1 MALAASRPLTR
12 RPRRR
17 FAAALF
23 AFSVAA
29 LTMGAAAPAA
39 AQDVGGE
46 DEETVVVVEFDYRIS
61 GIVRL
66 ADEPLADVQLVVEG
80 GGFRVEAVS
89 GDDGRWAV
97 GVPERGEYT
106 VTLNE
111 ETLPEGIAVIDENL
125 EQPNVRTITVGQSG
139 SAVAN
144 FFIGQ
149 GERNTTSLLDQVI
162 ERVFNGLNFGLL
174 LALAAIG
181 LSLVFGTTGLS
192 NFAHAELVTFGGLM
206 TLTFGVVLGLPL
218 WLAIPIAII
227 LSAGLGYANDAALW
241 KPLRRK
247 GVGLIPMMIVSIG
260 LSLAVRY
267 LFQLFVGG
275 DTQQLPGA
283 TDTSLSIG
291 VFGLSW
297 TDIASMAVSVVVL
310 MAVAYFLLRTRIGK
324 ATRAV
329 SDNPSLAAASG
340 IDVDRV
346 IRIVWVMAGALAGL
360 SGILWA
366 YFRPGVSWD
375 MGFQIL
381 LLTFAAVT
389 LGGLGTAFGALVGAL
404 IVGMFVE
411 LSTLIIPS
419 DMKYVG
425 ALVILIL
432 VLLVRPQGILGR
444 KERIG

>member
-1 MALAASRPLTR
+1 LAAVLL
-12 RPRRR
+12 
-17 FAAALF
+17 AGL
-23 AFSVAA
+23 VAA
-29 LTMGAAAPAA
+29 LTFSVAAPAA
-39 AQDVGGE
+39 ANEVGL
-46 DEETVVVVEFDYRIS
+46 DEFDFKIS
-61 GIVRL
+61 GLVEL
-66 ADEPLADVQLVVEG
+66 ADEPLAGVGLSIDGNGFSVE
-80 GGFRVEAVS
+80 VES
-89 GDDGRWAV
+89 GADGRWAV
-97 GVPERGEYT
+97 GVPERGDYT
-106 VTLNE
+106 VTLDE
-111 ETLPEGIAVIDENL
+111 ETLPEGIAVVETTQEGDET
-125 EQPNVRTITVGQSG
+125 PNSRDVTVGQSG
-139 SAVAN
+139 STVLN

-149 GERNTTSLLDQVI
+149 GERNTTSLLDQVL
-162 ERVFNGLNFGLL
+162 ERLFNGLNFGLL

-206 TLTFGVVLGLPL
+206 ALLFGTVFGLPI
-218 WLAIPIAII
+218 WLAIPIALI
-227 LSAGLGYANDAALW
+227 LSAGLGYVNDAALW
-241 KPLRRK
+241 KPLRRR
-247 GVGLIPMMIVSIG
+247 GMGLIPMMIVSIG

-267 LFQLFVGG
+267 LYQMFVGG

-283 TDTSLSIG
+283 TDTTLSIG
-291 VFGLSW
+291 LFGLTW
-297 TDIASMAVSVVVL
+297 TDVASMGISVVVL
-310 MAVAYFLLRTRIGK
+310 LGVGYFLLRTRIGK

-346 IRIVWVMAGALAGL
+346 IRIVWVMAGGLAGL

-389 LGGLGTAFGALVGAL
+389 LGGLGTAFGALIGAL
-404 IVGMFVE
+404 IVGMLVE

>member
-1 MALAASRPLTR
+1 M
-12 RPRRR
+12 
-17 FAAALF
+17 
-23 AFSVAA
+23 VATLA
-29 LTMGAAAPAA
+29 LTMLAGPAA
-39 AQDVGGE
+39 A
-46 DEETVVVVEFDYRIS
+46 DEIGLDEYDNKIS
-61 GIVRL
+61 GLVKL
-66 ADEPLADVQLVVEG
+66 TDKPLAEVQLVIAG
-80 GGFRVEAVS
+80 GGFTVEVVS
-89 GDDGRWAV
+89 GEDGRWAV
-97 GVPERGEYT
+97 GVPARGEYT

-111 ETLPEGIAVIDENL
+111 DTLPAGISVIDAKL
-125 EQPNVRTITVGQSG
+125 EKPNVRTITVGQSG

-149 GERNTTSLLDQVI
+149 GPRNTTSLFDQVI
-162 ERVFNGLNFGLL
+162 ERLLNGVNFGLL

-181 LSLVFGTTGLS
+181 LSLIFGTTGLS
-192 NFAHAELVTFGGLM
+192 NFAHAEMITFGGLM
-206 TLTFGVVLGLPL
+206 TLLFGVTLGIPVWIAIPVGIVLGAAFG
-218 WLAIPIAII
+218 WL
-227 LSAGLGYANDAALW
+227 NDVALW
-241 KPLRRK
+241 RPLRRK
-247 GVGLIPMMIVSIG
+247 GVGLIPLMIVSIG

-267 LFQLFVGG
+267 TFQLFVGG

-283 TDTSLSIG
+283 TDTTLSIG
-291 VFGLSW
+291 LFGLTW
-297 TDIASMAVSVVVL
+297 IDVASMGTSVIVL
-310 MAVAYFLLRTRIGK
+310 LAVAYFLLRTRIGK

-329 SDNPSLAAASG
+329 SDNPALAAASG

-346 IRIVWVMAGALAGL
+346 IRIVWVMSGALAAL

-389 LGGLGTAFGALVGAL
+389 LGGLGTAFGALIGAL
-404 IVGMFVE
+404 VVGLFVE
-411 LSTLIIPS
+411 MSTLIIPS
-419 DMKYVG
+419 DLKYVG

>member
-1 MALAASRPLTR
+1 MDHAARSPRPRWATR
-12 RPRRR
+12 RIIASLI
-17 FAAALF
+17 AAAVASIALF
-23 AFSVAA
+23 AA
-29 LTMGAAAPAA
+29 TPAA
-39 AQDVGGE
+39 AEEIGV
-46 DEETVVVVEFDYRIS
+46 DEYDFKVS

-66 ADEPLADVQLVVEG
+66 ADDPLADVQLVVEG
-80 GGFRVEAVS
+80 GGLRVEVLS

-97 GVPERGEYT
+97 GVPEQGEYT

-111 ETLPEGIAVIDENL
+111 ETLPEGIAVIDETL

-149 GERNTTSLLDQVI
+149 GERNTTSFFDQVV
-162 ERVFNGLNFGLL
+162 ERIFNGLNFGLL
-174 LALAAIG
+174 LALVAIG

-206 TLTFGVVLGLPL
+206 ALLFGVTFALPI
-218 WLAIPIAII
+218 WIAIPIALV
-227 LSAGLGYANDAALW
+227 LSAGFGWVNDSALW
-241 KPLRRK
+241 KPLRKK

-260 LSLAVRY
+260 LSLMVRY
-267 LFQLFVGG
+267 IYQFFVGG

-283 TDTSLSIG
+283 TDTTLSIG

-297 TDIASMAVSVVVL
+297 IDVGSMVISIIVL
-310 MAVAYFLLRTRIGK
+310 LGVGYFLLRTRIGK

-346 IRIVWVMAGALAGL
+346 IRIVWVLAGALAGL
-360 SGILWA
+360 GGILWA

-389 LGGLGTAFGALVGAL
+389 LGGLGTAFGALVGSL
-404 IVGMFVE
+404 IVGLLVE
-411 LSTLIIPS
+411 LSTLVIPS

-432 VLLVRPQGILGR
+432 VLLLRPQGILGR

>member
-1 MALAASRPLTR
+1 MLLAGLVS
-12 RPRRR
+12 
-17 FAAALF
+17 
-23 AFSVAA
+23 A
-29 LTMGAAAPAA
+29 LTLSIAAPASA
-39 AQDVGGE
+39 EEIGL
-46 DEETVVVVEFDYRIS
+46 DEYDNKIS
-61 GIVRL
+61 GLVEL
-66 ADEPLADVQLVVEG
+66 ADQPLADVQLVIAG
-80 GGFRVEAVS
+80 GGFSVEVVS
-89 GDDGRWAV
+89 GEDGRWAV

-111 ETLPEGIAVIDENL
+111 ETLPEGIAVIDPEL
-125 EQPNVRTITVGQSG
+125 EQPNVRTINVGQSG

-149 GERNTTSLLDQVI
+149 GERNTVSLFDQVV
-162 ERVFNGLNFGLL
+162 ERLFNGLNFGLL

-192 NFAHAELVTFGGLM
+192 NFAHAEMITFGGLM
-206 TLTFGVVLGLPL
+206 TLLFGVVMGLPI
-218 WLAIPIAII
+218 WLAIPIALV
-227 LSAGLGYANDAALW
+227 LSAAFGYLNDAALW
-241 KPLRRK
+241 KPLRKK
-247 GVGLIPMMIVSIG
+247 GVGLIPLMIVSIG

-267 LFQLFVGG
+267 IFQMFVGG

-283 TDTSLSIG
+283 TDTSLEIG
-291 VFGLSW
+291 MFGLSW
-297 TDIASMAVSVVVL
+297 TDVASMGVSVLVL
-310 MAVAYFLLRTRIGK
+310 LGVAFFLLRTRLGK

-329 SDNPSLAAASG
+329 SDNPALAAASG

-346 IRIVWVMAGALAGL
+346 IRIVWIMSGALAGL

-404 IVGMFVE
+404 VVGLFVE
-411 LSTLIIPS
+411 MSTLIIPS

>member
-1 MALAASRPLTR
+1 MAHVASRPHTR
-12 RPRRR
+12 RAPRRL
-17 FAAALF
+17 AVVLLAGI
-23 AFSVAA
+23 VGA
-29 LTMGAAAPAA
+29 LTLSIAAPAA
-39 AQDVGGE
+39 ANEVGL
-46 DEETVVVVEFDYRIS
+46 DEYDFKVSGLVE
-61 GIVRL
+61 L
-66 ADEPLADVQLVVEG
+66 ADEPLADVLLVIEG
-80 GGFRVEAVS
+80 GGFRVEVES
-89 GDDGRWAV
+89 GEDGRWAV
-97 GVPERGEYT
+97 GVPEKGDFT
-106 VTLNE
+106 VTLDE
-111 ETLPEGIAVIDENL
+111 STLPEGIAVINPEL
-125 EQPNVRTITVGQSG
+125 EQPNVRTIIVGQSG

-149 GERNTTSLLDQVI
+149 GERNTTSLFDQVI
-162 ERVFNGLNFGLL
+162 ERLLNGLNFGLL

-192 NFAHAELVTFGGLM
+192 NFAHAELITFGGLM
-206 TLTFGVVLGLPL
+206 TLLFGVTFGLPI
-218 WLAIPIAII
+218 WLAIPIALI
-227 LSAGLGYANDAALW
+227 LSLALGYVNDAALW
-241 KPLRRK
+241 KPLRKK
-247 GVGLIPMMIVSIG
+247 GIGLIPMMIVSIG

-267 LFQLFVGG
+267 IFQLFVGG

-283 TDTSLSIG
+283 TDTTLSIG
-291 VFGLSW
+291 LFGLSW
-297 TDIASMAVSVVVL
+297 IDVASMGVSVVVL
-310 MAVAYFLLRTRIGK
+310 LGVAYFLLRTRIGK

-346 IRIVWVMAGALAGL
+346 IRIVWFMAGGLAGL

-389 LGGLGTAFGALVGAL
+389 LGGLGTAFGALIGAL
-404 IVGMFVE
+404 IVGLFVE

>member
-1 MALAASRPLTR
+1 MLLAGLVS
-12 RPRRR
+12 
-17 FAAALF
+17 
-23 AFSVAA
+23 A
-29 LTMGAAAPAA
+29 LTLSIAAPASA
-39 AQDVGGE
+39 EEIGL
-46 DEETVVVVEFDYRIS
+46 DEYDNKIS
-61 GIVRL
+61 GLVEL
-66 ADEPLADVQLVVEG
+66 ADQPLADVQLVIAG
-80 GGFRVEAVS
+80 GGFSVEVVS
-89 GDDGRWAV
+89 GEDGRWAV

-111 ETLPEGIAVIDENL
+111 ETLPEGIAVIDPEL

-149 GERNTTSLLDQVI
+149 GERNTVSLLDQVV
-162 ERVFNGLNFGLL
+162 ERLFNGLNFGLL

-192 NFAHAELVTFGGLM
+192 NFAHAELITFGGLM
-206 TLTFGVVLGLPL
+206 TLLFGVVFGMPI
-218 WLAIPIAII
+218 WLAIPIALI
-227 LSAGLGYANDAALW
+227 LSAALGYINDAALW
-241 KPLRRK
+241 KPLRKK

-267 LFQLFVGG
+267 IFQMFVGG

-283 TDTSLSIG
+283 TDTGLEIG
-291 VFGLSW
+291 LFGLSW
-297 TDIASMAVSVVVL
+297 TDVASMGVSVLVL
-310 MAVAYFLLRTRIGK
+310 FAVAYFLLRTRLGK

-329 SDNPSLAAASG
+329 SDNPALAAASG

-346 IRIVWVMAGALAGL
+346 IRIVWIMSGALAGL

-404 IVGMFVE
+404 VVGLFVE
-411 LSTLIIPS
+411 MSTLIIPS

>member
-1 MALAASRPLTR
+1 MAHAASRPLTR
-12 RPRRR
+12 CAPRR
-17 FAAALF
+17 FAAFLF
-23 AFSVAA
+23 AALIAA
-29 LTMGAAAPAA
+29 LTLSAATPAA
-39 AQDVGGE
+39 AEEIGL
-46 DEETVVVVEFDYRIS
+46 DEYDNKIS
-61 GIVRL
+61 GLVEL
-66 ADEPLADVQLVVEG
+66 ADEPLADVQLVVAG
-80 GGFRVEAVS
+80 GGFSVEVVS

-106 VTLNE
+106 VTLSE
-111 ETLPEGIAVIDENL
+111 DTLPEGIAVINPEL

-149 GERNTTSLLDQVI
+149 GERNTTSLFDQVI
-162 ERVFNGLNFGLL
+162 ERLFNGLNFGLL

-206 TLTFGVVLGLPL
+206 TLLFGVVFGMPV
-218 WLAIPIAII
+218 WLAIPIALI
-227 LSAGLGYANDAALW
+227 LSAGLGYINDAALW
-241 KPLRRK
+241 KPLRKR

-283 TDTSLSIG
+283 TDTTLSIG
-291 VFGLSW
+291 MFGLSW
-297 TDIASMAVSVVVL
+297 ADVASMGVSVLVL
-310 MAVAYFLLRTRIGK
+310 LGVAYFLLRTRIGK

-329 SDNPSLAAASG
+329 SDNPALAAASG

-404 IVGMFVE
+404 VVGLFVE

>member
-1 MALAASRPLTR
+1 VAHAASRPLTR
-12 RPRRR
+12 RAPRRL
-17 FAAALF
+17 AAVLLAGL
-23 AFSVAA
+23 VAA
-29 LTMGAAAPAA
+29 LTFSVAAPAA
-39 AQDVGGE
+39 ANEVGL
-46 DEETVVVVEFDYRIS
+46 DEFDFKIS
-61 GIVRL
+61 GLVEL
-66 ADEPLADVQLVVEG
+66 ADEPLAGVGLSIDGNGFSVE
-80 GGFRVEAVS
+80 VES
-89 GDDGRWAV
+89 GADGRWAV
-97 GVPERGEYT
+97 GVPERGDYT
-106 VTLNE
+106 VTLDE
-111 ETLPEGIAVIDENL
+111 ETLPEGIAVVETTQEGDET
-125 EQPNVRTITVGQSG
+125 PNSRDVTVGQSG
-139 SAVAN
+139 STVLN

-149 GERNTTSLLDQVI
+149 GERNTTSLLDQVL
-162 ERVFNGLNFGLL
+162 ERLFNGLNFGLL

-206 TLTFGVVLGLPL
+206 ALLFGTVFGLPI
-218 WLAIPIAII
+218 WLAILIALI
-227 LSAGLGYANDAALW
+227 LSAGLGYVNDAALW
-241 KPLRRK
+241 KPLRRR
-247 GVGLIPMMIVSIG
+247 GMGLIPMMIVSIG

-267 LFQLFVGG
+267 LYQLFVGG

-283 TDTSLSIG
+283 TDTTLSIG
-291 VFGLSW
+291 LFGLTW
-297 TDIASMAVSVVVL
+297 IDVASMGISVVVL
-310 MAVAYFLLRTRIGK
+310 LGVAYFLLRTRIGK

-346 IRIVWVMAGALAGL
+346 IRIVWVMAGGLAGL

-389 LGGLGTAFGALVGAL
+389 LGGLGTAFGALIGAL
-404 IVGMFVE
+404 IVGMLVE

>member
-1 MALAASRPLTR
+1 MAHVASRPLTR
-12 RPRRR
+12 RVPRR
-17 FAAALF
+17 FAAVLVAGIVALLTL
-23 AFSVAA
+23 SVA
-29 LTMGAAAPAA
+29 TPASA
-39 AQDVGGE
+39 NEVGL
-46 DEETVVVVEFDYRIS
+46 DEYDFKIS
-61 GIVRL
+61 GLVEL
-66 ADEPLADVQLVVEG
+66 ADEPLGGVRLVIDGNGFSVE
-80 GGFRVEAVS
+80 VES

-97 GVPERGEYT
+97 GVPEKGDYT
-106 VTLNE
+106 VTLDE
-111 ETLPEGIAVIDENL
+111 ETLPEGIAVVQTTQEGDET
-125 EQPNVRTITVGQSG
+125 PNSRDVTIGQSG
-139 SAVAN
+139 STVLN

-149 GERNTTSLLDQVI
+149 GERNTTSLLDQIV
-162 ERVFNGLNFGLL
+162 ERLFNGLNFGLL

-206 TLTFGVVLGLPL
+206 TLLFGITFGMPI
-218 WLAIPIAII
+218 WIAIPIALI
-227 LSAGLGYANDAALW
+227 LSAGLGYVNDAALW
-241 KPLRRK
+241 KPLRKR

-283 TDTSLSIG
+283 TDTTLSIG
-291 VFGLSW
+291 LFGLSW
-297 TDIASMAVSVVVL
+297 IDVASMAISVVVL
-310 MAVAYFLLRTRIGK
+310 LAVAYFLLRTRIGK

-329 SDNPSLAAASG
+329 SDNPALAAASG

-346 IRIVWVMAGALAGL
+346 IRIVWIMAGGLAGL

-389 LGGLGTAFGALVGAL
+389 LGGLGTAFGALIGAL
-404 IVGMFVE
+404 IVGLLVE

>member
-1 MALAASRPLTR
+1 MAHAASRPLTR
-12 RPRRR
+12 RAPRRL
-17 FAAALF
+17 AAVLLAGLI
-23 AFSVAA
+23 SA
-29 LTMGAAAPAA
+29 LTLSIAAPAA
-39 AQDVGGE
+39 ADEVGL
-46 DEETVVVVEFDYRIS
+46 DENDFKIS
-61 GIVRL
+61 GLVEL
-66 ADEPLADVQLVVEG
+66 ADEPLADVLLVVEG
-80 GGFRVEAVS
+80 GGFRVEVES

-97 GVPERGEYT
+97 GVPEKGEFT
-106 VTLNE
+106 VTLDE
-111 ETLPEGIAVIDENL
+111 STLPEGIAVIDPEL

-149 GERNTTSLLDQVI
+149 GERNTTSLFDQVI
-162 ERVFNGLNFGLL
+162 ERIFNGLNFGLL

-192 NFAHAELVTFGGLM
+192 NFAHAELITFGGLM
-206 TLTFGVVLGLPL
+206 TLLFGVTFGLPI
-218 WLAIPIAII
+218 WLAIPIALI
-227 LSAGLGYANDAALW
+227 LSAGLGYVNDAALW

-267 LFQLFVGG
+267 IFQLFVGG

-283 TDTSLSIG
+283 TDTTLSIG
-291 VFGLSW
+291 AFGLSW
-297 TDIASMAVSVVVL
+297 TDVASMGVSIIVL
-310 MAVAYFLLRTRIGK
+310 LGVAYFLLRTRIGK

-329 SDNPSLAAASG
+329 SDNPALAAASG

-346 IRIVWVMAGALAGL
+346 IRIVWVMAGGLAGL

-404 IVGMFVE
+404 IVGLFVE

>member
-1 MALAASRPLTR
+1 MAHAASRPLAR
-12 RPRRR
+12 RAPRRL
-17 FAAALF
+17 AAILLAGIVGAL
-23 AFSVAA
+23 A
-29 LTMGAAAPAA
+29 LSIAAPAA
-39 AQDVGGE
+39 ADEVGV
-46 DEETVVVVEFDYRIS
+46 DEYDFKIS
-61 GIVRL
+61 GLVEL
-66 ADEPLADVQLVVEG
+66 ADEPLADVLLVVEG
-80 GGFRVEAVS
+80 GGFRVEVES
-89 GDDGRWAV
+89 GEDGRWAV
-97 GVPERGEYT
+97 GVPERGEFT
-106 VTLNE
+106 VTLDEN
-111 ETLPEGIAVIDENL
+111 TLPEGIAVIDPEL

-149 GERNTTSLLDQVI
+149 GERNTTSLFDQVV
-162 ERVFNGLNFGLL
+162 ERIFNGLNFGLL

-206 TLTFGVVLGLPL
+206 TLLFGVVLGMPI
-218 WLAIPIAII
+218 WLAIPIALV
-227 LSAGLGYANDAALW
+227 LSAGLGYINDAALW
-241 KPLRRK
+241 KPLRRR

-297 TDIASMAVSVVVL
+297 TDVASMAVSIIVL
-310 MAVAYFLLRTRIGK
+310 LGVGYFLLRTRIGK

-329 SDNPSLAAASG
+329 SDNPALAAASG

-346 IRIVWVMAGALAGL
+346 IRIVWIMAGGLAGL

-404 IVGMFVE
+404 IVGLLVE

>member
-1 MALAASRPLTR
+1 MAHAASRPLHR
-12 RPRRR
+12 RVHRR
-17 FAAALF
+17 FAAVLLAGLV
-23 AFSVAA
+23 SA
-29 LTMGAAAPAA
+29 LTLSIAAPASA
-39 AQDVGGE
+39 EEVGL
-46 DEETVVVVEFDYRIS
+46 DEFDNKIS
-61 GIVRL
+61 GLVEL
-66 ADEPLADVQLVVEG
+66 ADQPLADVQLVVAG
-80 GGFRVEAVS
+80 GGFSVEVVS
-89 GDDGRWAV
+89 GEDGRWAV

-111 ETLPEGIAVIDENL
+111 ETLPEGIAVIDPDL

-149 GERNTTSLLDQVI
+149 GERNTVSLLDQVV
-162 ERVFNGLNFGLL
+162 ERLFNGLNFGLL

-192 NFAHAELVTFGGLM
+192 NFAHAELITFGGLM
-206 TLTFGVVLGLPL
+206 TLLFGVVFGMPI
-218 WLAIPIAII
+218 WLAIPIALI
-227 LSAGLGYANDAALW
+227 LSAAMGYINDAALW
-241 KPLRRK
+241 KPLRKK

-267 LFQLFVGG
+267 IFQMFVGG

-283 TDTSLSIG
+283 TDTGLEIG
-291 VFGLSW
+291 LFGLSW
-297 TDIASMAVSVVVL
+297 TDVASMGVSVLVL
-310 MAVAYFLLRTRIGK
+310 LGVAYFLLRTRLGK

-329 SDNPSLAAASG
+329 SDNPALAAASG

-346 IRIVWVMAGALAGL
+346 IRIVWIMSGALAGL

-404 IVGMFVE
+404 VVGLFVE
-411 LSTLIIPS
+411 MSTLIIPS

>member
-1 MALAASRPLTR
+1 MLLAGLVS
-12 RPRRR
+12 
-17 FAAALF
+17 
-23 AFSVAA
+23 A
-29 LTMGAAAPAA
+29 LTLSIAAPAA
-39 AQDVGGE
+39 ADEVGL
-46 DEETVVVVEFDYRIS
+46 DEYDFKIS
-61 GIVRL
+61 GLVEL
-66 ADEPLADVQLVVEG
+66 ADEPLSDVLLVVEG
-80 GGFRVEAVS
+80 GGFRVEVES
-89 GDDGRWAV
+89 GEDGRWAV
-97 GVPERGEYT
+97 GVPEKGEFT
-106 VTLNE
+106 VTLDEN
-111 ETLPEGIAVIDENL
+111 TLPEGIAVIDPEL

-149 GERNTTSLLDQVI
+149 GERNTVSLFDQVI
-162 ERVFNGLNFGLL
+162 ERIFNGLNFGLL

-206 TLTFGVVLGLPL
+206 TLLFGSIMGLPI
-218 WLAIPIAII
+218 WIAIPIALV
-227 LSAGLGYANDAALW
+227 LSAGFGYVNDSALW
-241 KPLRRK
+241 KPLRKR

-267 LFQLFVGG
+267 TYQLFFGG
-275 DTQQLPGA
+275 DPQQLPGA
-283 TDTSLSIG
+283 TDPSLSIG

-297 TDIASMAVSVVVL
+297 VDVGSMAVSVIVL
-310 MAVAYFLLRTRIGK
+310 LGVAYFLLRTRIGK

-360 SGILWA
+360 AGVLWA

-389 LGGLGTAFGALVGAL
+389 LGGLGTAFGALVGSL
-404 IVGMFVE
+404 IVGLFVE

>member
-1 MALAASRPLTR
+1 MAHAASRPL
-12 RPRRR
+12 PRRAPR
-17 FAAALF
+17 RLAAVLLAGL
-23 AFSVAA
+23 VAA
-29 LTMGAAAPAA
+29 LTLSIAAPAA
-39 AQDVGGE
+39 ADEVGL
-46 DEETVVVVEFDYRIS
+46 DEYDFKIS
-61 GIVRL
+61 GLVEL
-66 ADEPLADVQLVVEG
+66 ADEPLADVLLVVDG
-80 GGFRVEAVS
+80 GGFRVEVES
-89 GDDGRWAV
+89 GEDGRWAV
-97 GVPERGEYT
+97 GVPERGEFT
-106 VTLNE
+106 VTLDEN
-111 ETLPEGIAVIDENL
+111 TLPEGIAVIDPEL

-149 GERNTTSLLDQVI
+149 GERNTVSLFDQVI
-162 ERVFNGLNFGLL
+162 ERIFNGLNFGLL

-206 TLTFGVVLGLPL
+206 TLLFGVVLGLPI
-218 WLAIPIAII
+218 WLAIPIALI
-227 LSAGLGYANDAALW
+227 LSAGLGYINDAALW

-283 TDTSLSIG
+283 TDTTLSIG
-291 VFGLSW
+291 AFGLSW
-297 TDIASMAVSVVVL
+297 TDVASMAVSVVVL
-310 MAVAYFLLRTRIGK
+310 LGVAYFLLRTRIGK

-346 IRIVWVMAGALAGL
+346 IRIVWVMAGGLAGL

-404 IVGMFVE
+404 IVGLFVE

>member
-1 MALAASRPLTR
+1 MAHAASRPLTR
-12 RPRRR
+12 PAPRR
-17 FAAALF
+17 FAAVLLATLI
-23 AFSVAA
+23 AA
-29 LTMGAAAPAA
+29 LTLSAASPAA
-39 AQDVGGE
+39 AEEIGL
-46 DEETVVVVEFDYRIS
+46 DEYDNKIS
-61 GIVRL
+61 GLVEL
-66 ADEPLADVQLVVEG
+66 ADEPLADVQLVIDG
-80 GGFRVEAVS
+80 QGFRVEVES

-111 ETLPEGIAVIDENL
+111 ETLPEGIAVIDEEL

-149 GERNTTSLLDQVI
+149 GERNTTSLFDQVI

-206 TLTFGVVLGLPL
+206 TLLFGVTFGMPI
-218 WLAIPIAII
+218 WLAIPIALI
-227 LSAGLGYANDAALW
+227 LSAGLGYVNDAALW

-267 LFQLFVGG
+267 LYQMFVGG

-297 TDIASMAVSVVVL
+297 TDVASMAVSVVVL
-310 MAVAYFLLRTRIGK
+310 LAVAYFLLRTRIGK

>member
-1 MALAASRPLTR
+1 MAHAASRPL
-12 RPRRR
+12 PRRTPR
-17 FAAALF
+17 RLAAVLLAGI
-23 AFSVAA
+23 VAA
-29 LTMGAAAPAA
+29 LTLSVAAPASA
-39 AQDVGGE
+39 DEVGL
-46 DEETVVVVEFDYRIS
+46 DEYDFKIS
-61 GIVRL
+61 GLVEL
-66 ADEPLADVQLVVEG
+66 ADEPLADVLLVVEG
-80 GGFRVEAVS
+80 GGFRVEVES

-97 GVPERGEYT
+97 GVPEKGEFT
-106 VTLNE
+106 VTLDEN
-111 ETLPEGIAVIDENL
+111 TLPEGIAVIDPEL

-149 GERNTTSLLDQVI
+149 GERNTVSLFDQVI
-162 ERVFNGLNFGLL
+162 ERIFNGLNFGLL

-192 NFAHAELVTFGGLM
+192 NFAHAELITFGGLM
-206 TLTFGVVLGLPL
+206 TLLFGVVLGLPI
-218 WLAIPIAII
+218 WLAIPIALV
-227 LSAGLGYANDAALW
+227 LSAGLGYVNDAALW

-267 LFQLFVGG
+267 IFQLFVGG

-283 TDTSLSIG
+283 TDTTLSIG
-291 VFGLSW
+291 AFGLSW
-297 TDIASMAVSVVVL
+297 TDVASMAVSVIVL
-310 MAVAYFLLRTRIGK
+310 LGVAYFLLRTRIGK

-329 SDNPSLAAASG
+329 SDNPALAAASG

-346 IRIVWVMAGALAGL
+346 IRIVWVMAGGLAGL

-404 IVGMFVE
+404 IVGLFVE